1 MSVFEKIQDHLEKLS
16 NAKKKV
22 AYYILDNWQEVAIQS
37 ASELSKKVG
46 VSESVIVRF
55 AQDIGFKGYLDL
67 QSDLKKVFKN
77 RFVHKRLDEI
87 SLVENMENTSE
98 SGHLYQQSVAVTN
111 IQQTFKLNSDE
122 ILNIS
127 ANSIKIAR
135 KIVIIARR
143 NSMGPAKILQIHLN
157 EIYGNVILINGEN
170 DEIFDYLR
178 AMTNEDLLI
187 TISVPSYSKRMVHA
201 AQFAKEK
208 RIKQICISN
217 SNNPFR
223 EIVDI
228 NLIISI
234 VSGIFANSHV
244 ATVFLIEIL
253 LGKLFELNKVEVL
266 KSLESMEKVNQRFG
280 ISSEEKY

>member
-1 MSVFEKIQDHLEKLS
+1 MSVFEKIQDHLENLS

-77 RFVHKRLDEI
+77 RFVHKHQDEI
-87 SLVENMENTSE
+87 SLEDMDNISE
-98 SGHLYQQSVAVTN
+98 SGHLYQQSVAVAN

-143 NSMGPAKILQIHLN
+143 NSMGPAKILQLHLN

-170 DEIFDYLR
+170 DEVFDYLR

-187 TISVPSYSKRMVHA
+187 TISVPSYSRRMVHA
-201 AQFAKEK
+201 TQFAKEK
-208 RIKQICISN
+208 LIKQICISN
-217 SNNPFR
+217 SDNPFR